1 MVGYPVSRSTASMV
15 GALPWSAQMPR
26 YYFHTEE
33 NGVTLDDEGTELY
46 DHAAARDEAVFTSS
60 GILRDSG
67 GPDFWSGKPW
77 RLWVTDQPGGL
88 GNTLFTIQISA
99 TEALPTLPDASNRF

>member
-1 MVGYPVSRSTASMV
+1 M
-15 GALPWSAQMPR
+15 R
-26 YYFHTEE
+26 YYFHVDDGELSVDSD
-33 NGVTLDDEGTELY
+33 GVVLPNL
-46 DHAAARDEAVFTSS
+46 ASAKVEAVRACADM
-60 GILRDSG
+60 LRDAPG
-67 GPDFWSGKPW
+67 ALASGKPW

>member
-1 MVGYPVSRSTASMV
+1 MVGV
-15 GALPWSAQMPR
+15 LPWSAQMPR

-77 RLWVTDQPGGL
+77 RLWVTDQPGGARQHAVHHPDF
-88 GNTLFTIQISA
+88 GNGGVA
-99 TEALPTLPDASNRF
+99 NAP

>member
-1 MVGYPVSRSTASMV
+1 MV

-33 NGVTLDDEGTELY
+33 NGVTLDDEGTELCN
-46 DHAAARDEAVFTSS
+46 HEAARDEAVFTSS
-60 GILRDSG
+60 GILRDSR

-77 RLWVTDQPGGL
+77 RMWVTDQPGGL
-88 GNTLFTIQISA
+88 GKTLFTIQILA
-99 TEALPTLPDASNRF
+99 TEASSTISNAST